1 MAADTVTP
9 RRGSR
14 RRNRDSLSA
23 TEVPQGPPSHIRRVL
38 GENVAA
44 LRDRAFPGLE
54 TAADRNRALAEK
66 LRSTPDQ
73 GTCCLNEPRS
83 VRPRIRA
90 VVVRPPEPRE
100 VATEVQFEVTSST
113 VTDIADLG
121 TACLRTG
128 QGQ

>member
-44 LRDRAFPGLE
+44 LRDRASPGLE

-83 VRPRIRA
+83 VGPRIRA
-90 VVVRPPEPRE
+90 VVVRLSERRKVP
-100 VATEVQFEVTSST
+100 TEVQFEVTSST
-113 VTDIADLG
+113 VTGITDLR
-121 TACLRTG
+121 AARLRTR
-128 QGQ
+128 